1 MATKNVS
8 QAPKLTLASTHADP
22 KSLVMKK
29 QVRVERNEKADKEFF
44 ASVAKH
50 GVMQPILVRI
60 VKGAGEVVAGHR
72 RTEAAIAAGLTSVP
86 IKVAEIADSEVLT
99 LQMVE
104 NIQREGLSLLDT
116 AKGVK
121 ALHEGPGGGLA
132 TYTAERLGKSNGWVS
147 KMLLVAGGDKANPG
161 ATITQKL
168 LTADKIGDLESAY
181 MLTKLEEIN
190 PVAAQEVADNIE
202 NETRASIKR
211 RLEKAKPVKAAKKGD
226 QTPDEED
233 NIPMYRWMLKVIEAA
248 SVSRKDQP
256 LQAAAVEMLQGWIS
270 EGEQPPV

>member
-1 MATKNVS
+1 MATK
-8 QAPKLTLASTHADP
+8 QTITTKLSPSATSADP
-22 KSLVMKK
+22 KTLVMKK
-29 QVRVERNEKADKEFF
+29 QVRIERNEKADKEFF
-44 ASVAKH
+44 ASVKKH
-50 GVMQPILVRI
+50 GVRMPILVRI
-60 VKGAGEVVAGHR
+60 VNNAFEVVAGHR
-72 RTEAAIAAGLTSVP
+72 RTEAAIEAGLTSVP
-86 IKVAEIADSEVLT
+86 IKVDQIADSEVLT
-99 LQMVE
+99 IQMIE

-116 AKGVK
+116 ARGVK

-147 KMLLVAGGDKANPG
+147 KMLLVAGGDKANPT

-226 QTPDEED
+226 HTPDEED

-270 EGEQPPV
+270 EGEQPQV

>member
-1 MATKNVS
+1 MATKQS
-8 QAPKLTLASTHADP
+8 SFPKLTLASTHADP
-22 KSLVMKK
+22 ASLVMKK

-50 GVMQPILVRI
+50 GVMTPVLVRI
-60 VKGAGEVVAGHR
+60 VNGAGEVVAGHR
-72 RTEAAIAAGLTSVP
+72 RTEAAIAAGLKSIP
-86 IKVAEIADSEVLT
+86 IKVSAIADSEVLT
-99 LQMVE
+99 LQMIE

-147 KMLLVAGGDKANPG
+147 KMLLVAGGDKANPA

-190 PVAAQEVADNIE
+190 PIAAQEVADNIE

-211 RLEKAKPVKAAKKGD
+211 RLASAKPVKTAGKNEAGG
-226 QTPDEED
+226 TEED
-233 NIPMYRWMLKVIEAA
+233 NIPMYRWMHKVITSAT
-248 SVSRKDQP
+248 VSRKDAP
-256 LQAAAVEMLQGWIS
+256 LQEAAAQMLQEWIDGD
-270 EGEQPPV
+270 EPANM

>member
-1 MATKNVS
+1 MATKQS
-8 QAPKLTLASTHADP
+8 SFPKLTLASTHADP

-50 GVMQPILVRI
+50 GVMTPVLVRI
-60 VKGAGEVVAGHR
+60 VNGAGEVVAGHR
-72 RTEAAIAAGLTSVP
+72 RTEAAIAAGLKSIP
-86 IKVAEIADSEVLT
+86 IKVSAIADSEVLT
-99 LQMVE
+99 LQMIE

-147 KMLLVAGGDKANPG
+147 KMLLVAGGDKANPA

-211 RLEKAKPVKAAKKGD
+211 RLASAKPVRTAGKQEAGGA
-226 QTPDEED
+226 EED
-233 NIPMYRWMLKVIEAA
+233 NIPMYRWMLKVIQSAT
-248 SVSRKDQP
+248 VSRKDAP
-256 LQAAAVEMLQGWIS
+256 LQEAAAQMLQEWIDGD
-270 EGEQPPV
+270 EPANM

>member
-1 MATKNVS
+1 MATK
-8 QAPKLTLASTHADP
+8 QTITTKLSPSATSADP
-22 KSLVMKK
+22 KTLVMKK
-29 QVRVERNEKADKEFF
+29 QVRIERNEKADKEFF
-44 ASVAKH
+44 ASVKKH
-50 GVMQPILVRI
+50 GVRMPILVRI
-60 VKGAGEVVAGHR
+60 VNNAFEVVAGHR
-72 RTEAAIAAGLTSVP
+72 RTEAAIEAGLTSVP
-86 IKVAEIADSEVLT
+86 IKVDQIADSEVLT
-99 LQMVE
+99 IQMIE

-116 AKGVK
+116 ARGVK